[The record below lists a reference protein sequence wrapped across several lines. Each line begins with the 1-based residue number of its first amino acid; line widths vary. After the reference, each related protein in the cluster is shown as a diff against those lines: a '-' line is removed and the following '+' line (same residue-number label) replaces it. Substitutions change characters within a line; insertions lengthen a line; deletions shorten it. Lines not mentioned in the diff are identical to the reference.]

1 MGTIYGN
8 EYKDDLKDLFP
19 EKTLNDFLRIQQEIR
34 MTLLNFSL
42 WRMERPWEVAPRR
55 IDDTLL
61 WIVREGAFRCTAG
74 DASRVLRGGEGFA
87 APENTRHAMSF
98 APECERGAVC
108 VIHLKLRTYPGAS
121 PFTALRTP
129 FFRIGG
135 PEGFFRAFERA
146 VALKSVSREA
156 AGKAVTAQ
164 VFDLMM
170 DWAAQD
176 LLVRDR
182 SRPCDARVRAAM
194 EFIHRNLA
202 GDIGVSDIAAAAGLH
217 EVRFRELFF
226 RQTGMTPSACLK
238 RARLDRVSEL
248 LIETLMPLSQIAL
261 LTGFN
266 TPSYLCS
273 VFRADCGKSPQAYR
287 KLYQQRYR
295 E

>member
-1 MGTIYGN
+1 MATIYGN
-8 EYKDDLKDLFP
+8 EYKDDLKSLFP
-19 EKTLNDFLRIQQEIR
+19 EKTLNDFLRIRQEIR

-74 DASRVLRGGEGFA
+74 DASQVLHAGEGFA
-87 APENTRHAMSF
+87 APENMRHAMAF

-108 VIHLKLRTYPGAS
+108 VIHLKLRAYPGAS
-121 PFTALRTP
+121 PFAALRTP
-129 FFRIGG
+129 FFSLGR
-135 PEGFFRAFERA
+135 PEGFFRSFERA

-156 AGKAVTAQ
+156 AGPAVTAQ

-176 LLVRDR
+176 LLVWEKV
-182 SRPCDARVRAAM
+182 RPCDARIRAAL
-194 EFIHRNLA
+194 EFIRRNLA
-202 GDIGVSDIAAAAGLH
+202 SDIGVPDIAAAAGLH

-226 RQTGMTPSACLK
+226 EQTGMTPCACLK

-248 LIETLMPLSQIAL
+248 LIGTLMPLSQIAM
-261 LTGFN
+261 LTGFS